1 MTSPPSS
8 LQHTPLHGL
17 HVVLGAKMAPFAG
30 YDMPLHYAAG
40 ILGEHK
46 HTRASASLFD
56 VSHMGQARLYG
67 DEAAAA
73 LERLVPGDIQALA
86 KGRMRY
92 SLLTSAA
99 GGILDDLMITRMEDH
114 FYVVYNAARKDVDE
128 RHITAHLLPAGCT
141 LEVMADQAL
150 IALQGPAAAAAL
162 GRHAPGA
169 PALSFLSAAYMA
181 VAGAPAIVSRSGYT
195 GEDGYE
201 ISLPAAMA
209 QDVARALLGEP
220 EVAAAGLGARD
231 SLRLEAGL
239 CLYGADIDETTS
251 PIEAGL
257 AWTIGKRRKIEGGFL
272 GAEPI
277 MAQLFDG
284 PPRRRVGILP
294 DGRAPARAHTPILDA
309 DGAPVGEVTSGGFS
323 PTLGRPIAMGY
334 VATDFATDGA
344 PVGLEIRGRV
354 RPGHIAPMPFVPHHY
369 KR

>member
-1 MTSPPSS
+1 
-8 LQHTPLHGL
+8 LRHTPLHAL
-17 HVVLGAKMAPFAG
+17 HVALDAKMAPFAG

-40 ILGEHK
+40 ILGEHQ
-46 HTRASASLFD
+46 HTRARASLFD

-67 DEAAAA
+67 ADALAA

-86 KGRMRY
+86 PGRMRY
-92 SLLTSAA
+92 SLLTSPA
-99 GGILDDLMITRMEDH
+99 GGILDDLMITRMGDH
-114 FYVVYNAARKDVDE
+114 LYLVYNAARKDTDE
-128 RHITAHLLPAGCT
+128 RHITAHLPAGCT

-169 PALSFLSAAYMA
+169 PALSFMSAATMD

-201 ISLPAAMA
+201 ISLPAAAA
-209 QDVARALLGEP
+209 QEVARALLDEP
-220 EVAAAGLGARD
+220 EVAPAGLGARD

-284 PPRRRVGILP
+284 PARRRVGILP

-309 DGAPVGEVTSGGFS
+309 DDAPIGEVTSGGFS

-334 VATDFATDGA
+334 VATDFATDGT

-354 RPGHIAPMPFVPHHY
+354 HPGHIAPMPFVPHHY